1 MTSISLPPQPTGLMW
16 LAVTPHSFFLFL
28 LLQVY
33 LDHLLHC
40 SSYLIVLLWVCNQ
53 QNNVLVKHIVSCST
67 NINIHSICAGFLL
80 MRWATVTLII
90 RGWISFRLCSIDRE
104 IIQVSYIYSPCDLL
118 KGLFVKMNFSKY
130 SPIWKWPFS

>member
-40 SSYLIVLLWVCNQ
+40 SSYLIVLLWVSNQ
-53 QNNVLVKHIVSCST
+53 QNNVLVKYIVSCST

-104 IIQVSYIYSPCDLL
+104 IIQISYIYSPCDLL

-130 SPIWKWPFS
+130 SPI

>member
-16 LAVTPHSFFLFL
+16 LAVTPHSFFPFL

-104 IIQVSYIYSPCDLL
+104 IIQISYIYSPCDLL

-130 SPIWKWPFS
+130 SPI

>member
-16 LAVTPHSFFLFL
+16 LTVTPHSFFLFL

-53 QNNVLVKHIVSCST
+53 QNNVLVKYIVSCST

-104 IIQVSYIYSPCDLL
+104 IIQISYIYSPCDLL

-130 SPIWKWPFS
+130 SPI